1 MENILLTQ
9 DKETNLRA
17 EYPLALA
24 VLSGVGAL
32 RTADSLPARSYY
44 IYRRRQAFSPRR
56 LSLSVQSR
64 LNAVGWD
71 SIWVCC
77 LRQRRASD
85 QCVGHAQPLA
95 TYRPSDPREA
105 GRIVGEP
112 RYGIG
117 ERLFCRR
124 RRKNKTNRI
133 GARHVGP
140 RSFFQSCFEP
150 EMSRLNAAHRG
161 AIG

>member
-1 MENILLTQ
+1 MTGCHGKHPAHTQ

-17 EYPLALA
+17 ECPLALA
-24 VLSGVGAL
+24 VLSAVGASYAPQTL
-32 RTADSLPARSYY
+32 CRLVLIIFADVG
-44 IYRRRQAFSPRR
+44 QAFSPRR
-56 LSLSVQSR
+56 LSLSVQSGSMR
-64 LNAVGWD
+64 SVRTQFGCAAY
-71 SIWVCC
+71 
-77 LRQRRASD
+77 ASA
-85 QCVGHAQPLA
+85 GHRTSAS
-95 TYRPSDPREA
+95 RPSDPREA

-133 GARHVGP
+133 GARHVGL

-150 EMSRLNAAHRG
+150 EMSRLNAAHRD

>member
-24 VLSGVGAL
+24 VLSGVGASYAPQTL
-32 RTADSLPARSYY
+32 CRLVLIISADVGRLFRLVGFVCRCSRGSMRSVGTQFGCAAYASAGHRTS
-44 IYRRRQAFSPRR
+44 
-56 LSLSVQSR
+56 
-64 LNAVGWD
+64 
-71 SIWVCC
+71 
-77 LRQRRASD
+77 AS
-85 QCVGHAQPLA
+85 
-95 TYRPSDPREA
+95 RPSDPREA

-133 GARHVGP
+133 GAWHVGL